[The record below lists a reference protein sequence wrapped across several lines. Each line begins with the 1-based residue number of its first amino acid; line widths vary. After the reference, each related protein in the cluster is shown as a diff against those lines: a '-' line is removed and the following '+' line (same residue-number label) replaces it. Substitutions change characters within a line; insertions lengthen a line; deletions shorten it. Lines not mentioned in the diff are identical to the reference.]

1 MSELSLIVLTASSKD
16 GAAKA
21 LDAAKELERGG
32 WIQLIDYSLASK
44 DTNGHVTARE
54 LDDERSEKA
63 AAVVVGAALGVASGM
78 VGGPAAAAVGAATG
92 AFAGVGSMKLMER
105 IVLDAPPKGFPQSL
119 EPDTSALAVV
129 VEERYA
135 ERLEEELRKLGTIA
149 RRELRRSERDAEFEA
164 YLQRSKDRIRSIQDD
179 IQAQTAKARTATA
192 VEKTKIEADVAAK
205 RSELEVT
212 RERLEERIKT
222 ANTDLKSE
230 IREMKFRLGVAG
242 LNATSGIAAGIDQ
255 LHRQLNRYTDELE
268 NLMAHQI
275 DALKAETSDLH
286 MRAAKSSGEAKAATE
301 NHLREVES
309 RLNKERGK
317 LHDSFE
323 ERLLQMTQWFENV
336 QVQATLL
343 RANTRD
349 KLEALL
355 KAAQHSFAELKARV
369 RMRNREDE
377 RAWNDIRVGFN
388 KATKDLEA
396 AVDKADRE
404 RV

>member
-1 MSELSLIVLTASSKD
+1 MSELSLIILTANSKD

-21 LDAAKELERGG
+21 LDAAKSLDRDG
-32 WIQLIDYSLASK
+32 WIELIDYSLASK
-44 DTNGHVTARE
+44 DKNGHVTARE
-54 LDDERSEKA
+54 LDDERSEKVA
-63 AAVVVGAALGVASGM
+63 AAVVGAALGVASGTL
-78 VGGPAAAAVGAATG
+78 GGPAAAAVGAATG
-92 AFAGVGSMKLMER
+92 AFAGVGSMRLMER
-105 IVLDAPPKGFPQSL
+105 IVLDAPPQGFPQSL
-119 EPDTSALAVV
+119 EPDTSALALI
-129 VEERYA
+129 VEDRYA
-135 ERLEEELRKLGTIA
+135 ERLEEDLRKLGTIT
-149 RRELRRSERDAEFEA
+149 RRELKRSERDAEFEA
-164 YLQRSKDRIRSIQDD
+164 YLQRSKYRIRSLQDD
-179 IQAQTAKARTATA
+179 IQTQMAKARTASA
-192 VEKTKIEADVAAK
+192 AEKTKIEAEVAAK
-205 RSELEVT
+205 RSELNAT

-222 ANTDLKSE
+222 VNTDLKSE

-275 DALKAETSDLH
+275 EALKAETSDLQ
-286 MRAAKSSGEAKAATE
+286 MRAAKSSGEVKTATE
-301 NHLREVES
+301 NHLRDVEL
-309 RLNKERGK
+309 RLNKERAK

-323 ERLLQMTQWFENV
+323 ERLLQMTQWFENL

-343 RANTRD
+343 RATTRD
-349 KLEALL
+349 RLEALL
-355 KAAQHSFAELKARV
+355 KAARHSFAELKARV

-396 AVDKADRE
+396 AVDKAGHE